1 MRGKLRAKKLV
12 SGKLSLYIDYYPPVW
27 NLQKKVLTNRE
38 HLKLYSIPAP
48 KNRFGKKGK

>member
-27 NLQKKVLTNRE
+27 NPQKKVSTNR
-38 HLKLYSIPAP
+38 AP
-48 KNRFGKKGK
+48 EIVLVPGTKNRPGEKRK